1 MKLEYEVVPRR
12 RAVGHEAWRERMRA
26 SEDGL
31 TVPDLEPN
39 LTSSTLIID
48 DETREPV
55 LAYLPLPDGV
65 NDLRRAVRN
74 IRYGET
80 LRQSSGL
87 RNKSRTFGMAP
98 RKMYQKRESCRPTAL
113 STDQPD
119 EHAVIV
125 GLGDLCADVLREI
138 APEVMARDEVTMRVV
153 ESEWRLADRST
164 WTSGVVN
171 NTTVL
176 PYHVDGA
183 NFPTWSAMPVLRR
196 GVRGGRLHVPEYDL
210 VVGCRDG
217 WMVAFN
223 GYELWHG
230 VTPLR
235 VAEADGYRISVVYY
249 SLRGMKDCFTYA
261 VEAAE
266 GAIRRTAR
274 EDGIAAALK
283 GERPFDFQPQ

>member
-1 MKLEYEVVPRR
+1 MLDYELRPVQRVLGHREALE
-12 RAVGHEAWRERMRA
+12 GFKG

-31 TVPDLEPN
+31 IVPDLDPN
-39 LTSSTLIID
+39 VTTAQLLVDVDTD
-48 DETREPV
+48 EPV
-55 LAYLPLPDGV
+55 LAYLPLPEGPV
-65 NDLRRAVRN
+65 QDLRQAVRS

-80 LRQSSGL
+80 LRQSTGL

-113 STDQPD
+113 STDQPA

-125 GLGDLCADVLREI
+125 GLGSLLSGMMHDL
-138 APEVMARDEVTMRVV
+138 APGIVARDEQIMEAV
-153 ESEWRLADRST
+153 EDEWKLAEGST

-183 NFPTWSAMPVLRR
+183 NFPTWSCMPVLRR
-196 GVRGGRLHVPEYDL
+196 GVRGGCLSVPEYGL

-217 WMVAFN
+217 WTVCFN
-223 GYELWHG
+223 GFDLWHG

-235 VAEADGYRISVVYY
+235 LVEPDGYRISVVYY

-261 VEAAE
+261 VETSKGAA
-266 GAIRRTAR
+266 RRTAR
-274 EDGIAAALK
+274 EDGIAAALR
-283 GERPFDFQPQ
+283 GEQPFDYQPG